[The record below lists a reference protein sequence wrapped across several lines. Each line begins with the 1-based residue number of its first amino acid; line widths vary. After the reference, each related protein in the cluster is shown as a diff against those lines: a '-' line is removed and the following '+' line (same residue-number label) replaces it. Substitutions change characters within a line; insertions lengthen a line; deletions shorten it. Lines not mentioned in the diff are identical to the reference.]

1 MRPFLFLDVY
11 SCSRYLPVLF
21 FSSSTIIINSMSRLF
36 WALCLSLLAS
46 PVKAEQNYSDFLVNK
61 ANDLNLSSHKYW
73 HKLVHYKKNWL
84 GGYESQADDARYFLS
99 KDGKYKPGNEL
110 TATIKSFFDITQQG
124 DEHAQ
129 CRFPSRYH
137 WLKTILK
144 IDAKKL
150 SDRYCPTLEEWKNTL
165 NVKSAT
171 LVFPSSYLNSPS
183 SMFGHT
189 LLRVNPDDYRKGAPL
204 AAYALNYAANMQ
216 PGEIGIVFAY
226 KGIFGGY
233 PGIFSIVP
241 YYEKIK
247 EYSDIENRDIWE
259 YELDLTQAEVEQMMR
274 HAWELKDIRFD
285 YYFFTENCSYH
296 MLSLLEVGRED
307 LYLTDRFS
315 VRAIP
320 SDTVRVVKESG
331 IVKDTV
337 YRPSS
342 SALFKQRNNV
352 LNKQQLEIVRQLYE
366 GEKKPDE
373 LTDMDANEKA
383 MMVEQA
389 FDYSRYRAL
398 REFSR
403 RDENASQ
410 NYQLLLAR
418 SELETQGSVWP
429 DVKVPDVRPDQGHE
443 TSRFAIGMTKANE
456 EWRTRFQLRPAY
468 HDVLDP
474 WQGYGIGAQ
483 INFLD
488 LEVDYY
494 AQQDKFELN
503 RFTLIDILSLSPRD
517 QFFQPLSWFA
527 DFGVEYLDS
536 RPVAEHVVQVNGGAG
551 YTYKLGAMNLFSLL
565 AKSKFRMGDKL
576 DKGYSLSAGLNM
588 TLMLNA
594 GFGVTRLSAEFLNY
608 RVGEETSY
616 RSLTVEQ
623 SLYQN
628 YEMSLKLKI
637 SHQLE
642 YDKFDDRMEL
652 LVNWYF

>member
-1 MRPFLFLDVY
+1 
-11 SCSRYLPVLF
+11 
-21 FSSSTIIINSMSRLF
+21 MSRLF
-36 WALCLSLLAS
+36 WALFLSLLVS
-46 PVKAEQNYSDFLVNK
+46 TVKAEQNYSDYLVNK
-61 ANDLNLSSHKYW
+61 AKDLNLSSHQYW
-73 HKLVHYKKNWL
+73 HKLLHYKKNWL
-84 GGYESQADDARYFLS
+84 GGYESQADDIRYFFA
-99 KDGKYKPGNEL
+99 KDGKYNPESEL
-110 TATIKSFFDITQQG
+110 TATIKAFFDISHQG

-129 CRFPSRYH
+129 CRFPARYH
-137 WLKTILK
+137 WLKSVLNVDGK
-144 IDAKKL
+144 QL
-150 SDRYCPTLEEWKNTL
+150 LEQYCPTLMQWKQTL
-165 NVKSAT
+165 NVKSVT

-189 LLRVNPDDYRKGAPL
+189 LLRVNPDDHRKGMPL
-204 AAYALNYAANMQ
+204 VAYALNYAANMQ

-259 YELDLTQAEVEQMMR
+259 YELDLDKSEVEQMMR
-274 HAWELKDIRFD
+274 HAWEVRDIRFD

-296 MLSLLEVGRED
+296 MLSLLEVGREN

-315 VRAIP
+315 VKAIP
-320 SDTVRVVKESG
+320 SDTVRVVKDSG

-342 SALFKQRNNV
+342 STLFKQRNKI
-352 LNKQQLEIVRQLYE
+352 LNKPQLEIVSQLY
-366 GEKKPDE
+366 GGGISPDK
-373 LTDMDANEKA
+373 LTGLDVIEKA
-383 MMVEQA
+383 MLVEQA

-403 RDENASQ
+403 RDEKASQ

-418 SELETQGSVWP
+418 SELKTQGSVWP
-429 DVKVPDVRPDQGHE
+429 KVEVPDVRPDEGHD
-443 TSRFAIGMTKANE
+443 TSRFAVGMAKTHD
-456 EWRTRFQLRPAY
+456 EWLTRFQLRPAY

-474 WQGYGIGAQ
+474 WQGYGVGSQ

-503 RFTLIDILSLSPRD
+503 RLTLIDILSLTPRD
-517 QFFQPLSWFA
+517 RFFQPLSWFVE
-527 DFGVEYLDS
+527 FGFEYLDS
-536 RPVAEHVVQVNGGAG
+536 RPESEHVMQVNGGAG
-551 YTYKLGAMNLFSLL
+551 YTYKLGASNLFSLL

-576 DKGYSLSAGLNM
+576 EKGYSLSAGVNM
-588 TLMLNA
+588 SLMLNA
-594 GFGVTRLSAEFLNY
+594 GFGVTRLSAEVLNY

-616 RSLTVEQ
+616 RAVMVEQ
-623 SLYQN
+623 SLYQD
-628 YEMSLKLKI
+628 YEMSLKLKV

-642 YDKFDDRMEL
+642 YDEFDDRMEL
-652 LVNWYF
+652 LANWYF